1 MRLFL
6 VGILVGV
13 GAGLLLGG
21 LFAIVSPFKEA
32 ATNFGILGLGAGL
45 LIGGIAATI
54 LLRQRKD
61 G

>member
-1 MRLFL
+1 MKLFL

-13 GAGLLLGG
+13 GAGFVLGG
-21 LFAIVSPFKEA
+21 VLAILSPFKEA

-45 LIGGIAATI
+45 LIGGIVATI
-54 LLRQRKD
+54 LLRQRQD

>member
-1 MRLFL
+1 MFL

-13 GAGLLLGG
+13 GAGLVLGG
-21 LFAIVSPFKEA
+21 VFAILSPFTEA

-45 LIGGIAATI
+45 LIGGITAAI